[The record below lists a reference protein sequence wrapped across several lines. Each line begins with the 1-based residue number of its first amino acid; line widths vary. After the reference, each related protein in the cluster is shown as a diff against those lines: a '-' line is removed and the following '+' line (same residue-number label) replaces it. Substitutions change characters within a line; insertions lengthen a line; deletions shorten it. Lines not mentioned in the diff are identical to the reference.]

1 MKVTKKT
8 IAKTVFLLYLAT
20 VLYLC
25 FGQFSNMDNVPK
37 QLFGFDSDKVVH
49 FLMFFPFPLL
59 FYLAFGREPRNAWL
73 SIAQT
78 LCILLLG
85 SLIAAGT
92 EIVQDFIPNR
102 ASDIADFRADFIS
115 LSCSSAIVLLKDLFK
130 TLRHA

>member
-1 MKVTKKT
+1 MKDRKKT
-8 IAKTVFLLYLAT
+8 IAKVVFLLYLAA

-59 FYLAFGREPRNAWL
+59 FYLAFGRDSRSVWL
-73 SIAQT
+73 SMAQT

-92 EIVQDFIPNR
+92 EWIQDSIPNR
-102 ASDIADFRADFIS
+102 SPDIADFRADF
-115 LSCSSAIVLLKDLFK
+115 LALCCSSAIVLLKDFYR